1 MSLGVRQIVLR
12 VMSRLVDITAEWTS
26 GNRTQHIQSYM
37 TSNTD
42 VIYHAVSLR
51 NPTVFGEVDV
61 QAEWGTLY
69 YAMKSVSDS
78 GPSLFVLPTWSMV

>member
-1 MSLGVRQIVLR
+1 
-12 VMSRLVDITAEWTS
+12 
-26 GNRTQHIQSYM
+26 M